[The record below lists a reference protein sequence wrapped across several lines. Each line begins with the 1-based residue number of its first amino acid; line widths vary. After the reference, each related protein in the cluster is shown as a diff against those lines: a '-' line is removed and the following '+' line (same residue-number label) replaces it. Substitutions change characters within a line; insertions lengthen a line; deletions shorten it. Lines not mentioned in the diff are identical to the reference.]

1 VNGFNVAFADSESAG
16 FSNWEPVH
24 GWQMLADSHFATF
37 FAATSPFVN
46 QKLKVAWAQGIQK
59 WVYVGQSNPSVIKL
73 YEHVKNIMV
82 LKP

>member
-1 VNGFNVAFADSESAG
+1 MAFADSESAG
-16 FSNWEPVH
+16 FSNLEAGARP
-24 GWQMLADSHFATF
+24 ADAGGQSFCHILLFLSI

-73 YEHVKNIMV
+73 YEHVK
-82 LKP
+82 K